1 MFNSYYYIT
10 DDVDIYFEICLL
22 LIPWQTALRSPW
34 ITMPGSR
41 MRGPVLMKTVFRS
54 TLTLTPDGLIKH
66 ATTPPRTLYVNVCTC
81 IQHPRNVCVNVCIQP
96 PRTLY
101 ANVCIQPPRTL
112 YVNVCVTDFQAGRH
126 KEQLWI
132 TVKSFIQ

>member
-1 MFNSYYYIT
+1 MFIINSNT
-10 DDVDIYFEICLL
+10 DDVDIPSDICLLLSILQMMLIFILIICLL

-66 ATTPPRTLYVNVCTC
+66 ATTPLRTLYVNVCV
-81 IQHPRNVCVNVCIQP
+81 QHPRNVYVNVCITHQH
-96 PRTLY
+96 TS
-101 ANVCIQPPRTL
+101 
-112 YVNVCVTDFQAGRH
+112 YVNVHVCVTDFQAGRH
-126 KEQLWI
+126 KE
-132 TVKSFIQ
+132 